1 MGYKFSFADD
11 TLYSAEDINN
21 ITKRLVSKGVADS
34 FADGVAYNVTQ
45 LNNITK
51 TLGNKGVVPED
62 NTTLKVVKTDDGNIK
77 IMPGSAFME
86 SGAVFTCDS
95 DGYVFSET
103 PTGDNYVY
111 IEDNEALNAIRPVMS
126 SSLPASY
133 DYVLLALVSYDGK
146 ITDKRT
152 YAKGKLPGYMSDF
165 NMPVRKTLTVDGVGE
180 YEIDVERSMI
190 NAVMIVESYNKFK
203 DSDIDSVTIWNKYDN
218 KYLCRTCYSNDFRVF
233 DDNFYILP
241 HYSGTEYMATASLE
255 FSDGKLK
262 INVANKSGITAAPR
276 TRLEITVF

>member
-95 DGYVFSET
+95 DGYVFAET

-126 SSLPASY
+126 SSLPVSY

-165 NMPVRKTLTVDGVGE
+165 NMPVRKTLIVDGIGE

-190 NAVMIVESYNKFK
+190 NAVMIVENYNKFN

-218 KYLCRTCYSNDFRVF
+218 KYLCRTCYSSDFRVI
-233 DDNFYILP
+233 DDKFYILP
-241 HYSGTEYMATASLE
+241 HYTGTEYMATASLE

-262 INVANKSGITAAPR
+262 ITVANKSGITAAPR

>member
-95 DGYVFSET
+95 DGYVFAEM

-126 SSLPASY
+126 SSLPVSY

-165 NMPVRKTLTVDGVGE
+165 NMPVRKTLIVDGIGE
-180 YEIDVERSMI
+180 YEIDVERSVI
-190 NAVMIVESYNKFK
+190 NAVMIVENYNKFK

-218 KYLCRTCYSNDFRVF
+218 KYLCRTCYSSDFRVI
-233 DDNFYILP
+233 DDKFYILP
-241 HYSGTEYMATASLE
+241 HYTGTEYMAMASLE

-262 INVANKSGITAAPR
+262 ITVANKSGITAAPK